1 MSKPKKQVH
10 AYILKVDRENGWKAI
25 PSEKIAQNIDYLRT
39 NFSNFSLESTIKV
52 PKGEFYTFIMYFFRS
67 LKILNFLS
75 LT

>member
-52 PKGEFYTFIMYFFRS
+52 PKGEFRTFIVYFV
-67 LKILNFLS
+67 
-75 LT
+75 